1 MGKYMRKS
9 KKAGEGTPLG
19 VVTRAKALA
28 LKRLQKLNSTGTGGD
43 GGSYLELRSRR
54 LVKPFTG
61 LEGRRQK
68 HGVSKDPNLLNP
80 NPTQIPNV
88 PRASSRGRQRSCVN
102 SEEKK
107 ECLGAKEMEE
117 VAFMGNQ
124 KENENSCC
132 GVEASFGENLLE
144 FGGRKRTTR
153 ESTPC
158 SLIRDSDNIQ
168 TPGSS
173 TGRSDAN
180 EANGGVPNLMR
191 MNIPTAHEV
200 DEFFT
205 RAEEEQQRKFIEK
218 YNFDPVNEKP
228 LPGRYEWVKVDY

>member
-1 MGKYMRKS
+1 MGKFIRKS
-9 KKAGEGTPLG
+9 KTAGEGSPLG
-19 VVTRAKALA
+19 VLTRAKALA
-28 LKRLQKLNSTGTGGD
+28 LKRGD

-88 PRASSRGRQRSCVN
+88 PKASSKGRQRSCVN

-117 VAFMGNQ
+117 VASMGNQ

-132 GVEASFGENLLE
+132 DVEASFGENLLE
-144 FGGRKRTTR
+144 FEGGKRTTR

-158 SLIRDSDNIQ
+158 SMMCRV
-168 TPGSS
+168 
-173 TGRSDAN
+173 AN
-180 EANGGVPNLMR
+180 EADGRVPNLMR
-191 MNIPTAHEV
+191 MKIPSAQEV
-200 DEFFT
+200 DEFLT
-205 RAEEEQQRKFIEK
+205 RFEEEQQRKFIEK

-228 LPGRYEWVKVDY
+228 LPGRYEWVKIEDK